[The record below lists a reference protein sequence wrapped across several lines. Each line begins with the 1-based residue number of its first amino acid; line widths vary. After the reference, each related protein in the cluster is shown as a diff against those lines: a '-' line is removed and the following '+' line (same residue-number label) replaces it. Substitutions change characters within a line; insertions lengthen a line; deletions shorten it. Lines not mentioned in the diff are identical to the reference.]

1 MSNKTFFFQKKSG
14 HQESPLIYLDKYQTY
29 VSTCPS
35 APIITLVDFKKH
47 LIAFSLTS
55 FVYALKMNLQ
65 LNKSFKK

>member
-1 MSNKTFFFQKKSG
+1 MSNETFFFKKKSG
-14 HQESPLIYLDKYQTY
+14 HQESPQIYLAKYQTY

-35 APIITLVDFKKH
+35 ASIITLVDFKKH

-65 LNKSFKK
+65 LNKSFNK